1 MKEVIAFTGR
11 AGAGKDYQCS
21 LLQPKGYKKLAFAD
35 SLREMTSHIIGLD
48 YNEMMLN
55 YDFYKANELI
65 NGLTLRN
72 VMENLGSSIRQ
83 IEPDF
88 FIKALLKKIIYEKV
102 CISDL
107 RYVNE
112 FNILKKWC
120 KENSYSFKCIF
131 CDYHSPRYQE
141 KNTHESAWLSN
152 TLYDLGYKDLQEV
165 TEETIWTIQN

>member
-21 LLQPKGYKKLAFAD
+21 LLQLKGYKKLAFAD

-72 VMENLGSSIRQ
+72 VMENLGSSIR
-83 IEPDF
+83 
-88 FIKALLKKIIYEKV
+88 
-102 CISDL
+102 
-107 RYVNE
+107 
-112 FNILKKWC
+112 
-120 KENSYSFKCIF
+120 
-131 CDYHSPRYQE
+131 
-141 KNTHESAWLSN
+141 
-152 TLYDLGYKDLQEV
+152 
-165 TEETIWTIQN
+165 